1 MGIGNCVVMCQ
12 EMIGRKSL
20 ENFID
25 RAWRRGLD
33 FLINVCADKIKS
45 LNELIPI
52 VRRLKGEGK
61 RIVFT
66 NGCFDLIHTGH
77 IRLLKMARS
86 RGDCLIVAL
95 NTDESVRKIKGDQ
108 RPILDQRQRGYIVAS
123 FEPVSF
129 VLFFEEETPD
139 EAIRQIQPDVLVK
152 GGEYNMDEV
161 VGRQTVWE
169 SCGEVTVVNP
179 FEGRSSS
186 GIVEEIV
193 RRFSNKK

>member
-1 MGIGNCVVMCQ
+1 MCQ
-12 EMIGRKSL
+12 EMIGRKSF

-25 RAWRRGLD
+25 RAGRRGLD
-33 FLINVCADKIKS
+33 FFINVSMDKIKS

-52 VRRLKGEGK
+52 VRRLKDEGK

-66 NGCFDLIHTGH
+66 NGCFDLIHAGH
-77 IRLLKMARS
+77 IRLLNMARS
-86 RGDCLIVAL
+86 RGDCLVVAL
-95 NTDESVRKIKGDQ
+95 NTDESIRKIKGEQ
-108 RPILDQRQRGYIVAS
+108 RPLLDQRQRGYIVAS
-123 FEPVSF
+123 FEPVNY
-129 VLFFEEETPD
+129 VLFFDEETPD
-139 EAIRQIQPDVLVK
+139 DVIRQIEPDVLVK

-169 SCGEVTVVNP
+169 SGGEVTVVNP

-186 GIVEEIV
+186 RVVEEIV